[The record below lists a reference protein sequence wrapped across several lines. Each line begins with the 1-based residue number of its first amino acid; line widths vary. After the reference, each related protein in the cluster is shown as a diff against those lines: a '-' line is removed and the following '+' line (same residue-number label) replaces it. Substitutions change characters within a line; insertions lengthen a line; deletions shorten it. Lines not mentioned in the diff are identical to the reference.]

1 MPPLAEGAALV
12 GARVVDPVSSLVA
25 AVPAARGSDEPGPP
39 VEVGRDA
46 AREAAER
53 ELNKPMY
60 AEHEPGPVR
69 RVWNWVWEH
78 VFGALESAAFNTP
91 GGWLGLLLILVL
103 AVGLI
108 VALRMRLGA
117 LRTAAGPPRAPL
129 FTDRPRS
136 AAEHRAAAA
145 EHARGARWDQAVQE
159 RLRAVVR
166 ALEERVL
173 LEPRPGRT
181 ADEAAAE
188 AGRALPGLAAEL
200 RAAAHTF
207 DEVTYGGRPAG
218 QADYDR
224 LRELDERQQH
234 SKPDLTT
241 TRPAAS

>member
-1 MPPLAEGAALV
+1 MPTLAGGAALIAALV
-12 GARVVDPVSSLVA
+12 GTRIASP
-25 AVPAARGSDEPGPP
+25 PAWRGTDESGPP

-46 AREAAER
+46 AREAAQR
-53 ELNKPMY
+53 ELAKPVY
-60 AEHEPGPVR
+60 AEHEPSPAR
-69 RVWNWVWEH
+69 RAWNWVWEH

-91 GGWLGLLLILVL
+91 GGWVGLLVIVVL

-117 LRTAAGPPRAPL
+117 LRTAAGPPGAPL

-145 EHARGARWDQAVQE
+145 EHARAARWDQAVQE

-166 ALEERVL
+166 SLEERAL

-188 AGRALPGLAAEL
+188 AGRPLPGLAAEL
-200 RAAAHTF
+200 RAAASTF
-207 DEVTYGGRPAG
+207 DAVTYGGRPAT
-218 QADYDR
+218 QADHDR
-224 LRELDERQQH
+224 LRELDERQQR
-234 SKPDLTT
+234 SKPDLTAT
-241 TRPAAS
+241 SVAAR